1 VTREDIEFTAHGATL
16 RGWFYPAEGAGGP
29 SPCVVV
35 QHGFSGVKEMWLD
48 RIAEVFQSAGLAA
61 LVYDHPGFGAS
72 DALDGTPRLEVDPW
86 QQVRCIQDAITY
98 AQSRPEVDDDRI
110 GLWGSSYGGGHAL
123 VVAATDRRVKAVVS
137 QVPFVSGSQHFKE
150 MVRIDHWAGLDAA
163 FAGERQ
169 ARLAGAEATMLP
181 VVATDPTAGA
191 ALPTPDAYE
200 WCVGTADER
209 APSWENKISLL
220 SMEYLRAYEP
230 GAWVSLIA
238 PTPLLMVVAPL
249 DRLANGQ
256 LASAAFERALEPKKL
271 ALIPGGHFDPYAGP
285 SFEPASQAA
294 RDWFTEHLL
303 TKNG

>member
-1 VTREDIEFTAHGATL
+1 
-16 RGWFYPAEGAGGP
+16 
-29 SPCVVV
+29 
-35 QHGFSGVKEMWLD
+35 MWLD

-98 AQSRPEVDDDRI
+98 AQSRSDVDGDRI

-123 VVAATDRRVKAVVS
+123 VVAATDRRVRAVVS

-150 MVRIDHWAGLDAA
+150 FVRIDHWAGLDAA
-163 FAGERQ
+163 FSGERQ

-191 ALPTPDAYE
+191 ALPTSDAYE
-200 WCVGTADER
+200 WCVGTANER
-209 APSWENKISLL
+209 APSWENKITLL

-238 PTPLLMVVAPL
+238 PTPLLMVVAPM
-249 DRLANGQ
+249 DRVANGQ
-256 LASAAFERALEPKKL
+256 LATAAFERALEPKKL

-285 SFEPASQAA
+285 SCELASQAA
-294 RDWFTEHLL
+294 RGWFAEHLL